1 MSRVDRWRI
10 SSRHNSNRIKSGRL
24 GNVRHKVHK
33 ISDRYPTKGISQ
45 FHKLE
50 WKNKRQMLGEP
61 MLRRVHL
68 VRARIQYGKKILNGM
83 YMYGGKNHEN

>member
-1 MSRVDRWRI
+1 MSRVDHWRI
-10 SSRHNSNRIKSGRL
+10 SSIHNSNRMKSGTL
-24 GNVRHKVHK
+24 GNIRHKVHK

-50 WKNKRQMLGEP
+50 WNNKRKMLDDP

-68 VRARIQYGKKILNGM
+68 VRVLIQHRKKILKDSEV
-83 YMYGGKNHEN
+83 KNHEN

>member
-1 MSRVDRWRI
+1 MSRVDHWRI
-10 SSRHNSNRIKSGRL
+10 HKLCNGNRIKSGTL
-24 GNVRHKVHK
+24 GNTRHKVHK

-50 WKNKRQMLGEP
+50 WNNKRKMTGKP

-68 VRARIQYGKKILNGM
+68 VRAHVQYGKQIIRIM
-83 YMYGGKNHEN
+83 EVKNNEN

>member
-1 MSRVDRWRI
+1 MSRVDHWRI
-10 SSRHNSNRIKSGRL
+10 SRVHKCNRIKSGTL
-24 GNVRHKVHK
+24 GNIRHKVHK

-50 WKNKRQMLGEP
+50 WNNKRKTLGKP

-68 VRARIQYGKKILNGM
+68 VRVHMQYGNQIIRIM
-83 YMYGGKNHEN
+83 EVKNHE

>member
-1 MSRVDRWRI
+1 MSRVDYWRI
-10 SSRHNSNRIKSGRL
+10 SSRHNSNRMKSGTL
-24 GNVRHKVHK
+24 GNIRHKVHK

-50 WKNKRQMLGEP
+50 WNNARKMLGKP

-68 VRARIQYGKKILNGM
+68 VRTRIQYGKKILNGM
-83 YMYGGKNHEN
+83 HMYGGIKS

>member
-1 MSRVDRWRI
+1 MSRVDLWRI
-10 SSRHNSNRIKSGRL
+10 SSRHNSNRMKSGTL
-24 GNVRHKVHK
+24 GNIRHKVHK

-50 WKNKRQMLGEP
+50 WNNARKMTGKP

-68 VRARIQYGKKILNGM
+68 VRARMQYGTKILKNM
-83 YMYGGKNHEN
+83 EVKNHEN

>member
-1 MSRVDRWRI
+1 MSRVDHWRI
-10 SSRHNSNRIKSGRL
+10 HKICNSNRMKSGTL
-24 GNVRHKVHK
+24 GNIRHKVHK

-50 WKNKRQMLGEP
+50 WNNKRKMLGEP

-68 VRARIQYGKKILNGM
+68 VRAHMQCGKQIIRIM
-83 YMYGGKNHEN
+83 EVKNHEN

>member
-1 MSRVDRWRI
+1 MSRVDHWRI
-10 SSRHNSNRIKSGRL
+10 SIRHNSNRIKSDKL
-24 GNVRHKVHK
+24 GNIRHKVHK

-50 WKNKRQMLGEP
+50 WSNKRKMLGEP

-68 VRARIQYGKKILNGM
+68 VRARMQYEKKIL
-83 YMYGGKNHEN
+83 KNMEVKNNEN

>member
-1 MSRVDRWRI
+1 MSRVDHWRI
-10 SSRHNSNRIKSGRL
+10 HKLCDGNRMKSGTL
-24 GNVRHKVHK
+24 GNTRHKVHK

-50 WKNKRQMLGEP
+50 WNDKRKMAGKP

-68 VRARIQYGKKILNGM
+68 VRVHMQYGKKIIRIM
-83 YMYGGKNHEN
+83 EVKNHEN